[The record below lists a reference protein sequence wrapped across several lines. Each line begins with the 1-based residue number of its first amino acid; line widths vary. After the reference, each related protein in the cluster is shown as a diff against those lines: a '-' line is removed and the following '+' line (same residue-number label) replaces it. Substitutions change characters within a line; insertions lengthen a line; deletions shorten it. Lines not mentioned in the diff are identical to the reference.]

1 MIAYDRFQ
9 KGQSPES
16 YIKLGGM
23 DKNSGLTKT
32 ITGIMI
38 S

>member
-1 MIAYDRFQ
+1 MIGFRKDKAPNLMFNLAEDN
-9 KGQSPES
+9 ES
-16 YIKLGGM
+16 
-23 DKNSGLTKT
+23 SGLTKT